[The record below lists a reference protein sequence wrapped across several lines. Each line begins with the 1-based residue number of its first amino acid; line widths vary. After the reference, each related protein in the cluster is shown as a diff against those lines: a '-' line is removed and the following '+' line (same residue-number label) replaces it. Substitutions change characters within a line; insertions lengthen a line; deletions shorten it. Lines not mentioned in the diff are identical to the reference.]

1 MTAEQQLDL
10 SRSFKCCAGFT
21 GEEYTAITYESICNC
36 GICFDKVK
44 DAVTTKCGHLFCW
57 PHLHEWLKTNQV
69 CPKCRTP
76 LNRKDYFAFH
86 ECGDIE
92 HEDRNDFPP
101 RPTFQGL
108 EDVEI
113 DVEHV
118 EHENWSTEANL
129 SDVEHEDWSTEANL
143 NDIEHEDRHNNV
155 MAWLM
160 ANQSSEPAE
169 AYLSDAE
176 HEDRHNESSPRSATF
191 TFFLTAVLI
200 VIATIVVIC
209 VIVITKSSDYF
220 ILESGENEKRN
231 KKKRIN
237 IERVE

>member
-143 NDIEHEDRHNNV
+143 NDIEHEDRHN
-155 MAWLM
+155 
-160 ANQSSEPAE
+160 
-169 AYLSDAE
+169 
-176 HEDRHNESSPRSATF
+176 ESSPRSATF